1 MDDPRFYLI
10 APTDALE
17 TGYDNGQF
25 QRRLKALELRLA
37 GASYRQIGESL
48 GIHYTTAWDDVQVML
63 QEYATEP
70 ADAVRNAE
78 IARLDRLLLAH
89 WPLAIKADPKATA
102 TVLSIMDRR
111 ARLLGLD
118 APQKVDITGW
128 VREIAAVEGWP
139 DPEQAVKDV
148 EAILAAAAGG

>member
-48 GIHYTTAWDDVQVML
+48 GIHYTTARDHVQVML
-63 QEYATEP
+63 QEHARAP
-70 ADAVRNAE
+70 ADAVPNAE

-111 ARLLGLD
+111 ARLLGLG
-118 APQKVDITGW
+118 APQRVDLTGW
-128 VREIAAVEGWP
+128 VREIAAAEGWP
-139 DPEQAVKDV
+139 DPDQTVRDT
-148 EAILAAAAGG
+148 EALLAATGR